1 MLQVL
6 EGKDSRHTAEAALA
20 VATQAQEVT
29 QGVQSSWE
37 IEDFWNWE
45 CPNQRGSTI
54 PCC

>member
-6 EGKDSRHTAEAALA
+6 EGKDSRHAVEAMPA
-20 VATQAQEVT
+20 VATQAQEMP
-29 QGVQSSWE
+29 QRVQSMWE
-37 IEDFWNWE
+37 IQGFWNWE